1 MRTVVGLF
9 DQFDNA
15 QRAVQGLKDAGFR
28 NNDINLIASDQKDE
42 YARQLGGRKAGTQ
55 EGNEAAEGAAV
66 GAGTGAML
74 GGLGGF
80 LLGIGALF
88 IPGIGPVIAAGPIVA
103 TLIGAGVGAAT
114 GGIVGALVGLG
125 IPEDEANAY
134 AEGVRRG
141 GTLVTVR
148 TEDNMAEKAVRIMNQ
163 YNPADIERRAATWR
177 TNESWNV
184 FDENAEPLKEELNIP
199 VTGDQGGTIPVMEED
214 LAVGKREV
222 QSGGVKVH
230 AYVEEEPVEKDVNL
244 REENI
249 HVERRPVDRP
259 AKDQDRFV
267 EGKATFKE
275 TREEPVVDKQTRV
288 VEEVHIDKDVEQ
300 NQQTVSDTVRRQKVD
315 VENIDE
321 NEWRQ
326 REPRF
331 RQHYQS
337 TYANTGRNY
346 NDYMPAYR
354 YGYAYGRDNR
364 YRNYTDWNQLEP
376 TARQQWDSDKYGTG
390 WNDVRDAARYGW
402 EESRRR

>member
-15 QRAVQGLKDAGFR
+15 QKAVRALKNAGFR
-28 NNDINLIASDQKDE
+28 DNDINLIAPDQKGE
-42 YARQLGGRKAGTQ
+42 YARQLGDRKAGTQ
-55 EGNEAAEGAAV
+55 EGNEAGEGAAV
-66 GAGTGAML
+66 GAGTGAVV

-103 TLIGAGVGAAT
+103 TLIGAGVGAAA
-114 GGIVGALVGLG
+114 GGIVGALIGLG

-148 TEDNMAEKAVRIMNQ
+148 TEDNMAEKAVNIMNK
-163 YNPADIERRAATWR
+163 YNPQDIDRRAATWR
-177 TNESWNV
+177 TTESWNI
-184 FDENAEPLKEELNIP
+184 FDENAKPLKEELNIP
-199 VTGDQGGTIPVMEED
+199 VTGGQGESIPVMEEN
-214 LAVGKREV
+214 LVVGKREV
-222 QSGGVKVH
+222 ESGGVKVH
-230 AYVEEEPVEKDVNL
+230 AYVEEKPVEKNVSL

-249 HVERRPVDRP
+249 NVERRPVDRK
-259 AKDQDRFV
+259 ATDKDKFV
-267 EGKATFKE
+267 EGDATFKE
-275 TREEPVVDKQTRV
+275 THEEPVVNKQTRV
-288 VEEVHIDKDVEQ
+288 KEEVHINKDVDQ
-300 NQQTVSDTVRRQKVD
+300 KQQTVSDTVRRQKVD
-315 VENIDE
+315 VNNIDE
-321 NEWRQ
+321 NEWST

-337 TYANTGRNY
+337 KYANTGRTY

-364 YRNYTDWNQLEP
+364 FQDYTDWNQLEP
-376 TARQQWDSDKYGTG
+376 TARQQWDSEGYRTG